1 MSRKEHI
8 VQALKLTYEGRKE
21 TALVNLTNYFDNA
34 VGVGEHPGVVQECAK
49 LLEEIDHCEHMIERL
64 AKW

>member
-1 MSRKEHI
+1 MKEQI
-8 VQALKLTYEGRKE
+8 AEALKHTYEGRKK
-21 TALVNLTNYFDNA
+21 TAQVNLNNYADNA